1 MWAYLKRILFGCDH
15 KFEIIKSH
23 NFTLITLLF
32 ALLHGYAAVYTESAG
47 IGIIAMLLAGVGAM
61 IGDYV
66 NSQNRAGKGLVWHVT
81 KKKN

>member
-1 MWAYLKRILFGCDH
+1 MT
-15 KFEIIKSH
+15 IKNH

-66 NSQNRAGKGLVWHVT
+66 NSQNRAGKDLVWHVT